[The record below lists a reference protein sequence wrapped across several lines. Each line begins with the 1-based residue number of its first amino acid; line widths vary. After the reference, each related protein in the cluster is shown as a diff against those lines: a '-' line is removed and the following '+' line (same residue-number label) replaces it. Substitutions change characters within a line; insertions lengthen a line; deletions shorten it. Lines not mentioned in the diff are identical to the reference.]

1 MRARLHLILL
11 LAFTSLTVSAHSVVE
26 RNGYYEVE
34 HAWKYQGKNYSITLN
49 ISTNLYDYYQND
61 REHLAYRYQFNGGE
75 MPPNYF
81 GFMLSEYDRP
91 MMRALADEFTSHS
104 ASEKEQINLALT
116 FVQSLPYAYDSSTKG
131 TDEYLRYPIETLVD
145 GCGDCEDKVALLAAL
160 LYEMDVDFILLILPE
175 HIALGVNCDGVAAN
189 RYLLFQGKHY
199 YYMETTMEG
208 WQMGQIPEDYYD
220 VEIEAVPVD
229 ATPGLLFK
237 GVRFESQSTLVFQKA
252 MCDLELDLHNL
263 GPGKVTELRAHVLV
277 IEKGR
282 RNRLLAEEYFSLND
296 MQEGEQRTETL
307 SLKSLIKENS
317 VLRVELTGAEIEP
330 QTYEVGLNYSRS
342 QRY

>member
-1 MRARLHLILL
+1 
-11 LAFTSLTVSAHSVVE
+11 
-26 RNGYYEVE
+26 
-34 HAWKYQGKNYSITLN
+34 
-49 ISTNLYDYYQND
+49 
-61 REHLAYRYQFNGGE
+61 
-75 MPPNYF
+75 
-81 GFMLSEYDRP
+81 
-91 MMRALADEFTSHS
+91 
-104 ASEKEQINLALT
+104 
-116 FVQSLPYAYDSSTKG
+116 
-131 TDEYLRYPIETLVD
+131 
-145 GCGDCEDKVALLAAL
+145 
-160 LYEMDVDFILLILPE
+160 
-175 HIALGVNCDGVAAN
+175 
-189 RYLLFQGKHY
+189 
-199 YYMETTMEG
+199 MEG
-208 WQMGQIPEDYYD
+208 WQMGQLPEDYYD
-220 VEIEAVPVD
+220 AEIEAVPVD